1 MIMGY
6 ETKELCHSRV
16 NNSWL
21 VLSQLD
27 ILQKFQAIVSFLSY
41 WCWQGI
47 ITGQERFV
55 VFRKPTTET
64 LTGLLSLKTH
74 HYNISI
80 LNYFLLPQ
88 LQGHEQRGG
97 IANSQAQ

>member
-1 MIMGY
+1 M
-6 ETKELCHSRV
+6 

-21 VLSQLD
+21 VLSQ
-27 ILQKFQAIVSFLSY
+27 VSGHCFFIFLLLLA
-41 WCWQGI
+41 GDNI
-47 ITGQERFV
+47 ITGQERFI
-55 VFRKPTTET
+55 VFRKPMTET
-64 LTGLLSLKTH
+64 LTGLLSLKTL